1 MNPFFANARAN
12 IGAPRPQMGV
22 NPRMMQMSN
31 VMNGLQ
37 GGGIQPG
44 AVMNGAFA
52 QTGASPMSGMGGP
65 MPMPMRQQPM
75 PMQGGPMSGVFAQTG
90 ASPMAS
96 MMQPRPMMP
105 QQGGLGGLGGWG
117 LRNFRGLMG

>member
-1 MNPFFANARAN
+1 
-12 IGAPRPQMGV
+12 
-22 NPRMMQMSN
+22 MMQMSN
-31 VMNGLQ
+31 VMNRLQ
-37 GGGIQPG
+37 GGAVQPG

-65 MPMPMRQQPM
+65 MPMSQQPIPQFPQQPM
-75 PMQGGPMSGVFAQTG
+75 PMQGGPMGGVFAQTG